1 MEHPDSEF
9 DHLNPEG
16 AGKLTP
22 VSCKQ
27 VLWVTSGHSW
37 VLHREDYF
45 RPWYCHMGGF
55 PGGSDSKES
64 AHNAGDPGLIPGL
77 RRSPGEGNGY
87 PFHILAW
94 RISWTEEPGGLQLMG
109 LQRVDMNEQPTLS
122 LSLWVSLVAQMVKNL
137 PAKKETWV

>member
-1 MEHPDSEF
+1 MLTF
-9 DHLNPEG
+9 FN
-16 AGKLTP
+16 KL
-22 VSCKQ
+22 
-27 VLWVTSGHSW
+27 
-37 VLHREDYF
+37 YF
-45 RPWYCHMGGF
+45 PTIFFGGF

-94 RISWTEEPGGLQLMG
+94 RISWTEEPGGLQPMG

>member
-77 RRSPGEGNGY
+77 GRVPGEGNGNPLHY
-87 PFHILAW
+87 SCQENSMDKGQKSPLG
-94 RISWTEEPGGLQLMG
+94 R
-109 LQRVDMNEQPTLS
+109 
-122 LSLWVSLVAQMVKNL
+122 
-137 PAKKETWV
+137 KEIFF